1 MNVGSHFIFASSKIS
16 HFKIKKTYFFFIRF
30 RRNKTGVMSAHI
42 ADQVIHGFCILL
54 SLVEREDDLAL

>member
-1 MNVGSHFIFASSKIS
+1 MWAATLYLHPQKLVILKLRKH
-16 HFKIKKTYFFFIRF
+16 TFFIRF
-30 RRNKTGVMSAHI
+30 RRNKTGVMSARI